1 MRVREIVPV
10 RGDQALLEGNTVCRY
25 GAWRFLAPTCTTE
38 VVIGSECTGILLT
51 GRCRARSSGG

>member
-10 RGDQALLEGNTVCRY
+10 GGDQALLEEYLARH

-38 VVIGSECTGILLT
+38 VVIGSECTGILLDRPLP
-51 GRCRARSSGG
+51 GE